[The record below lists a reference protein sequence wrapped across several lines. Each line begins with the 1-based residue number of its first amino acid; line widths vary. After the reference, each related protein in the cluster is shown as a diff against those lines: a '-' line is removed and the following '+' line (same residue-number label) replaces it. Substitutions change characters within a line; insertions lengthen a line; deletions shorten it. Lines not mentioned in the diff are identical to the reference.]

1 MSNYIYE
8 NHFHRDPNFPVIFHC
23 DILNKNR
30 PSFLMHYHENIELLY
45 FLDGHAKVVCD
56 NKILQAK
63 ADDIIIINSKELHS
77 IEKISD
83 SCKYY
88 CLIIDK
94 DLLNDNL
101 NDFDNFRFK
110 NLVKDSFLKTKIEE
124 INRELNNKN
133 DYFKEFIKSD
143 ILQILIHI
151 KRNHIEQNSSLIKI
165 KDNNK
170 ILMVKEIINYLK
182 ENYKEQISIDHICN
196 HVAFSKYYTCRT
208 FKEVTGQTIQD
219 YINHIRCINARNL
232 ILYNGYTIS
241 ESAYKSGFNNLSY
254 FSKTY
259 KKYIGL
265 LPSEEKIT

>member
-101 NDFDNFRFK
+101 NNFDNFKFK
-110 NLVKDSFLKTKIEE
+110 NLVKD
-124 INRELNNKN
+124 
-133 DYFKEFIKSD
+133 
-143 ILQILIHI
+143 
-151 KRNHIEQNSSLIKI
+151 
-165 KDNNK
+165 
-170 ILMVKEIINYLK
+170 
-182 ENYKEQISIDHICN
+182 
-196 HVAFSKYYTCRT
+196 
-208 FKEVTGQTIQD
+208 
-219 YINHIRCINARNL
+219 
-232 ILYNGYTIS
+232 
-241 ESAYKSGFNNLSY
+241 
-254 FSKTY
+254 
-259 KKYIGL
+259 
-265 LPSEEKIT
+265 